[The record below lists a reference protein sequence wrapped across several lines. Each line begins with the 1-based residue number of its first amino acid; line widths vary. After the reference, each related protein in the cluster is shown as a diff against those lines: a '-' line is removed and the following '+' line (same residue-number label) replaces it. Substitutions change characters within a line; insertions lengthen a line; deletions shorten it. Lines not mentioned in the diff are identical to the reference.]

1 MPVIKTFEQ
10 NAYDSTKFIK
20 AVKFYDYRREGKD
33 IPLTKGVDGKY
44 HQFLIDEGWLDESYR
59 TLDVSL
65 LYFGNYV
72 LFYSREERWLQLQA
86 YDVINKKKETMI
98 KYQIEMPKEED
109 VRYHPIFSKEFG
121 IKTKNIYEK
130 SGNKLTLS

>member
-1 MPVIKTFEQ
+1 M
-10 NAYDSTKFIK
+10 
-20 AVKFYDYRREGKD
+20 
-33 IPLTKGVDGKY
+33 
-44 HQFLIDEGWLDESYR
+44 DESYR